1 MDSLFTPAEV
11 ADLESRALP
20 RPTAGVETLADLD
33 GAVLLGAGV
42 YSRMLLPHLRRRG
55 ICPAWFA
62 DSAPERW
69 GASLDGIEIRPPESL
84 DGVGGR
90 LVVAMTHHFR
100 AMADILLR
108 WRVPRWAWFTQ
119 IREVFGNYDFVAR
132 PEEVVGNAEA
142 TRLARLLQ
150 RSVGSLEVLKRSLL
164 CRVSGDPRD
173 FPATTPG
180 QYFQDDLVG
189 RDRWSRFVDCGAF
202 TGDTLQEW
210 ARRIEGLPTEGLRY
224 HALEPDPESF
234 RLLEEA
240 RAGLAEPVRS
250 SVRLHRCAAG
260 REEGRLRFVPGGLTS
275 LVSERLQEGVEVPVV
290 RLDDLLSGE
299 SVATLKMDVE
309 GFEPQALEGARSL
322 ISISRPVLLV
332 AIYHQVRHL
341 WELPLWIHDL
351 GLGYRIELRHHDR
364 SMSETVCYALPEG
377 A

>member
-1 MDSLFTPAEV
+1 MESLFTPAEV
-11 ADLESRALP
+11 ADLEARALP
-20 RPTAGVETLADLD
+20 RPTAGIENLPDLD

-55 ICPAWFA
+55 IRPAWFA

-69 GASLDGIEIRPPESL
+69 GTSLDGIEILPPESL
-84 DGVGGR
+84 AGVGDR

-119 IREVFGNYDFVAR
+119 VREVFGNYDFVAR
-132 PEEVVGNAEA
+132 SEEVVGNPEI
-142 TRLARLLQ
+142 TRLVRLLQ
-150 RSVGSLEVLKRSLL
+150 HSANSLDVLKKSLL

-173 FPATTPG
+173 FPPPTPG
-180 QYFQDDLVG
+180 QYFQDDLLG
-189 RDRWSRFVDCGAF
+189 RDRCSRFVDCGAF

-210 ARRIEGLPTEGLRY
+210 ARRIEGLSPEGLSY
-224 HALEPDPESF
+224 HALEPDPENF
-234 RLLEEA
+234 HLLEEA

-250 SVRLHRCAAG
+250 SVHLHQCAAG
-260 REEGRLRFVPGGLTS
+260 RESGHLRIVPGGLTS
-275 LVSERLQEGVEVPVV
+275 LVSERLQEGVKVPVL

-299 SVATLKMDVE
+299 SVTSLKMDVE
-309 GFEPQALEGARSL
+309 GFEPHALDGARTL
-322 ISISRPVLLV
+322 ISTSRPALLV
-332 AIYHQVRHL
+332 AVYHQVRHL

-377 A
+377 S